1 MKKTAYIKDTQNWMN
16 EFSFS
21 HEVSVRFSETDMFG
35 HMNNTV
41 PFIYFE
47 EARIEFF
54 KALGF
59 MQNWT
64 VASSDTIPVVADLQC
79 DFLKQVYFGEKL
91 RIYVKAN
98 ELGTSSVDLHYMGK
112 RENGDLC
119 FVGRGRMVQ
128 LNKHSGK
135 GEAWSDEQRNLF
147 FSPVSIKK

>member
-1 MKKTAYIKDTQNWMN
+1 MKNTAYINDMQNWMN

-21 HEVSVRFSETDMFG
+21 HDVTVRFSETDMFG

-41 PFIYFE
+41 PFVYFE
-47 EARIEFF
+47 ESRIEFF

-59 MQNWT
+59 MQAWSKP
-64 VASSDTIPVVADLQC
+64 SSRTIPVVADLQC

-98 ELGTSSVDLHYMGK
+98 ELGTSSVDLHYLGK
-112 RENGDLC
+112 RENGEPC

-128 LNKHSGK
+128 LNKQTGK
-135 GEAWSDEQRNLF
+135 GEAWSAEQRSLF
-147 FSPVSIKK
+147 LSPLPIRS